1 MKQKNKDFFFKF
13 ETIAKNFFQI
23 HLYGTVLDI
32 LYSKKIIPL
41 PDLNQQQR
49 KWILAS
55 PSFFQYIQ
63 LGLFVQCQS

>member
-1 MKQKNKDFFFKF
+1 MSV
-13 ETIAKNFFQI
+13 ESIAKKFFQI

-49 KWILAS
+49 KWILVS

-63 LGLFVQCQS
+63 LG